1 MQLPDP
7 WQLLLSFL
15 HKEIRGETMRENDSA
30 VRKRLADNSGFTLVE
45 LILTIAILAVVS
57 IPILSYFT
65 DSAKHNAESRK
76 KQNATVEAQDVL
88 EKFKNASYSLDDE
101 NVVCSA
107 DPSWTVSTHQ
117 TAAGEKYVLSKEET
131 VDRTSFSVTAEIDPL
146 PSTAPVA
153 YKDYVIG
160 TMDTTKD
167 VIVSEHGQALL
178 NAEAA
183 FYGKY
188 KAGVTA
194 ANPSAT
200 LAPALS
206 NMAKFK
212 NLLDCE
218 VTVSAEIDPANASN
232 LIIRATYK
240 YTYNGGGGLG
250 ALPGINAGVSPEYTY
265 SEEVEA
271 SSVPAKELENI
282 YLFYTPLNSSD
293 KINFVFRKNKSNQN
307 INTAEFA
314 ANVKDVNLYI
324 VAQDSLDDS
333 GAVVSGIPGST
344 YRLQVVCDTGATVFG
359 EAISKVYTNFE
370 DTNTIDESA
379 SFVAGKVEYSLV
391 HGDSINRLADITVT
405 VTKDSKQYAQVSGTK
420 IQD

>member
-1 MQLPDP
+1 
-7 WQLLLSFL
+7 
-15 HKEIRGETMRENDSA
+15 
-30 VRKRLADNSGFTLVE
+30 
-45 LILTIAILAVVS
+45 
-57 IPILSYFT
+57 
-65 DSAKHNAESRK
+65 
-76 KQNATVEAQDVL
+76 
-88 EKFKNASYSLDDE
+88 
-101 NVVCSA
+101 
-107 DPSWTVSTHQ
+107 
-117 TAAGEKYVLSKEET
+117 
-131 VDRTSFSVTAEIDPL
+131 VTAEIDPL